1 ENRKERK
8 DLNRLGLI
16 AKKYDENLHENKV
29 ISLESNVIMAKK
41 R

>member
-1 ENRKERK
+1 ENRKTGKNERT
-8 DLNRLGLI
+8 LI
-16 AKKYDENLHENKV
+16 AKKDDENLHENKV

>member
-8 DLNRLGLI
+8 DLNRLCLI
-16 AKKYDENLHENKV
+16 AKKDDENLHKNKV